1 MLRIIISVLLSAIFS
16 ACSGEDNKPLIVPIA
31 SGELDITFDAKL
43 GNADFA
49 LNKDFTVG
57 NQTLNFIRLRYW
69 ISNVVLVNAQGSE
82 FIVPDSY
89 FLMEEVG
96 ELDLSGTINEK
107 LIYPANKRET
117 ITLKGIPAGEY
128 KSLKFA
134 IGVDAGHNNNLSLR
148 AGELS
153 IANGM
158 SSIVWMW
165 HSSYIFSSLAGSV
178 RQGSE
183 SKAFKMETGLNAN
196 YKTMAVDFAT
206 PVNSATTKGI
216 VLNVDVAK
224 MLDGVDLIQNP
235 VIDAKTPS
243 LMATI
248 ANNLVTKVIAFSS
261 MVQ

>member
-1 MLRIIISVLLSAIFS
+1 MLSVFLSAIFS
-16 ACSGEDNKPLIVPIA
+16 ACSGEDSKLLVTPGA
-31 SGELDITFDAKL
+31 SGELNITFDAKL
-43 GNADFA
+43 GNVDFA

-57 NQTLNFIRLRYW
+57 KQTLRFTKFRYW
-69 ISNVVLVNAQGSE
+69 VTNVVLVNAQGAE
-82 FIVPDSY
+82 LVVPDSY

-128 KSLKFA
+128 KAVKFA
-134 IGVDAGHNNNLSLR
+134 IGVDAKHNDNLSLR

-178 RQGSE
+178 SQGSE
-183 SKAFKMETGLNAN
+183 SKAFKVETGLNAN
-196 YKTMAVDFAT
+196 YKTATIDFAA
-206 PVNSATTKGI
+206 PVNSSTTKGI

-224 MLDGVDLIQNP
+224 MLDGIGLIQNP
-235 VIDAKTPS
+235 AIDAKTGP
-243 LMATI
+243 LMAAI
-248 ANNLVTKVIAFSS
+248 ANNLATKAIAFSS
-261 MVQ
+261 VVL